1 MRSSL
6 IQALL
11 DRRTEIRAR
20 WMELLLVE
28 PVASPLANPRTMIF
42 MLDGT
47 LDAVFAALRRGQ
59 IPLRVELPECPC
71 GHNPYLAYFR
81 AGTQALHEAL
91 ILLQAGDPKLVPTER
106 DAAFAELD
114 TTIRGI
120 ARREIET
127 FAALCQHPERG
138 QPLAEVVVPFPGE
151 GVR

>member
-1 MRSSL
+1 MRPTL

-28 PVASPLANPRTMIF
+28 PITSPLANPRTMIF

-59 IPLRVELPECPC
+59 TPQRVELPACPC

-91 ILLQAGDPKLVPTER
+91 VLLQAENAKLVPAER
-106 DAAFAELD
+106 DSAFAELD
-114 TTIRGI
+114 TIIRGI
-120 ARREIET
+120 ARREIGT
-127 FAALCQHPERG
+127 FAALCQHRDREESTTNA
-138 QPLAEVVVPFPGE
+138 LVPFPGE
-151 GVR
+151 DGH